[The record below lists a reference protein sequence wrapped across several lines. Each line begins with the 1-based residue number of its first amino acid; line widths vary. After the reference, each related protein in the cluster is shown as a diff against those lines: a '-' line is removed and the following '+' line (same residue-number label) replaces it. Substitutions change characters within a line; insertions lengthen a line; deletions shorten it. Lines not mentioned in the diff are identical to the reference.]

1 MYQAMDYQEVGNFC
15 SLVVISMNE
24 GIRTGDLAEHM
35 KRFEVWGSIV
45 DSMPLIAVD

>member
-1 MYQAMDYQEVGNFC
+1 MYQAMDHQEVGNFC

-24 GIRTGDLAEHM
+24 GIEEHT
-35 KRFEVWGSIV
+35 KSREVWGSIV